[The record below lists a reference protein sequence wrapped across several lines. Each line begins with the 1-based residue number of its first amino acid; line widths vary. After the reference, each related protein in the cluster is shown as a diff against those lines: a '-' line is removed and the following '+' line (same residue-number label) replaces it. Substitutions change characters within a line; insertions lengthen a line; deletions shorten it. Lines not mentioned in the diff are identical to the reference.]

1 MKKFT
6 HNAPYGVT
14 VIQLENGDE
23 ALYLHGECLACA
35 DFAEKDDPVCGIGER
50 LAETLGVP
58 FSLLELPVPDDEE
71 WAWNDVVSSLGWGR
85 TEILDRM
92 VVRPVLECCIN
103 HITEED
109 NIILESLGFWHEESG
124 WLLNT
129 GVGFLIRLDA
139 VTRPLHRLKKLGI
152 SRTTR
157 AFIFSVRR
165 WADVSMIHFSQV
177 GEELP
182 GVETFNW

>member
-14 VIQLENGDE
+14 VIQLDNGDE

-35 DFAEKDDPVCGIGER
+35 GFAERDDPVCGLGER
-50 LAETLGVP
+50 LAETLGIP
-58 FSLLELPVPDDEE
+58 FRLLELPVPDDEE

-85 TEILDRM
+85 TEVLDRM
-92 VVRPVLECCIN
+92 MVRPVLECCIN

-129 GVGFLIRLDA
+129 GVGYLIRLDA

-157 AFIFSVRR
+157 GGIFNVRR
-165 WADVSMIHFSQV
+165 RTDVSMIHFSQV

>member
-58 FSLLELPVPDDEE
+58 FRLLELPVPDDEE
-71 WAWNDVVSSLGWGR
+71 WAWNDVVEGLGWGR
-85 TEILDRM
+85 GEVLDRM

-109 NIILESLGFWHEESG
+109 NLLLADLGQAKFEGAWILD
-124 WLLNT
+124 T
-129 GVGFLIRLDA
+129 DVGYLIRLDA
-139 VTRPLHRLKKLGI
+139 KVHPLLHLKRLGLSKAMRKVIAGCI
-152 SRTTR
+152 KQ
-157 AFIFSVRR
+157 
-165 WADVSMIHFSQV
+165 ADISMIHFSQV

-182 GVETFNW
+182 GADTFNW